1 MCIRDSSLPIYN
13 FCQACKKTFP
23 VICIRKNELKPAI
36 RKFWFETMYNHWGD
50 DNGIIFMKCVLLVIK
65 YEMKFSL
72 CHSKY
77 FSHLFVI
84 VQIVIH
90 CGFSESPFK
99 KANASVY

>member
-50 DNGIIFMKCVLLVIK
+50 DNGIIFMKCILLVIK

-77 FSHLFVI
+77 FSCLLYT
-84 VQIVIH
+84 
-90 CGFSESPFK
+90 SDAADERS
-99 KANASVY
+99 SVDLGGRRIIK